1 MHFHV
6 MTNYYTQIVWRL
18 HRCTDDALRFTNVWV
33 GSIYRGIY
41 EEVCQILQVLVNYMR
56 IDIVICTGAK
66 ALIGT
71 CVLYYVL

>member
-1 MHFHV
+1 M
-6 MTNYYTQIVWRL
+6 
-18 HRCTDDALRFTNVWV
+18 NVWV
-33 GSIYRGIY
+33 GSIYRRIY